1 MDEYKKVIGGKLRF
15 KGSVLPVKEKTS
27 KYLLFLYIM
36 NRKKK
41 SKKDKS
47 TNQLEKIFIKPG
59 EEKDYKPVVES
70 EDTRTEAEKR
80 FDERLSQRVNNF
92 KRNKKQDKQLIEK
105 RSKMTYQQI
114 VDVKIL
120 FSMMSIGNE

>member
-1 MDEYKKVIGGKLRF
+1 
-15 KGSVLPVKEKTS
+15 
-27 KYLLFLYIM
+27 M

-47 TNQLEKIFIKPG
+47 TNRLEKIFIKPG
-59 EEKDYKPVVES
+59 EEKDYKPVVEN

-80 FDERLSQRVNNF
+80 FDERLSQRVSTF
-92 KRNKKQDKQLIEK
+92 ISNKKQDKQLIEK

-114 VDVKIL
+114 VDVKLL
-120 FSMMSIGNE
+120 FSIIIIGNE

>member
-1 MDEYKKVIGGKLRF
+1 
-15 KGSVLPVKEKTS
+15 
-27 KYLLFLYIM
+27 M

-80 FDERLSQRVNNF
+80 FDERLSQRVSTFISNN
-92 KRNKKQDKQLIEK
+92 KQDKQLIEK

-114 VDVKIL
+114 VDVKLL
-120 FSMMSIGNE
+120 FSMIIIGNE